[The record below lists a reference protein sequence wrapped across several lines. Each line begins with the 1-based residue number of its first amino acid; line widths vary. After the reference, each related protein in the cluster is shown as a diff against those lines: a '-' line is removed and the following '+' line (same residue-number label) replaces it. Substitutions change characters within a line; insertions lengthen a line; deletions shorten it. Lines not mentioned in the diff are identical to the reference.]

1 MNPYFNFLG
10 REVPAFGVMVLLGVA
25 VGSFVIYLNCKINR
39 VKLSDPMLTACMA
52 FVGVIIGSRLLKP
65 LINIPD
71 IITNWEKY
79 AQVPLGEFLH
89 WFFGETVFY
98 GGLLGGFAAAYIFCR
113 CFKIPFLPTVDIL
126 APAIPAGHA
135 LGRIG
140 CLLGGCCYGIEVG
153 DSHPFAVV
161 YPERTDG
168 FSDFTAPS
176 GVPLLSIQV
185 IEAVGN
191 LTIAAILILFSFAYK
206 KKVAGQCIA
215 LYGLLYA
222 IQRFVLEFFR
232 GDSIRGIYG
241 GISTSQ
247 IISLIIIIAS
257 ITIIIFGRIK
267 SKEIKL

>member
-10 REVPAFGVMVLLGVA
+10 REVPAFGIMVLLGVA

-52 FVGVIIGSRLLKP
+52 FVGVVIGSRLLKP

-71 IITNWEKY
+71 IIINWEKY

-113 CFKIPFLPTVDIL
+113 YFKIPFLPTADIL
-126 APAIPAGHA
+126 APAIPVGHA

-140 CLLGGCCYGIEVG
+140 CLLGGCCYGIEVNS
-153 DSHPFAVV
+153 SHPFAVV

-168 FSDFTAPS
+168 FAEFTAPS
-176 GVPLLSIQV
+176 GIPLLPIQV
-185 IEAVGN
+185 IEAIGN
-191 LTIAAILILFSFAYK
+191 LGIAAILILFTFLCK
-206 KKVAGQCIA
+206 KKITGQCIA
-215 LYGLLYA
+215 LYGLLYG
-222 IQRFVLEFFR
+222 IQRFMLEFFR
-232 GDSIRGIYG
+232 GDLVRGIYG

-247 IISLIIIIAS
+247 IISIGIIIGSSAIF
-257 ITIIIFGRIK
+257 IFGRIK
-267 SKEIKL
+267 NKEIKS